1 MTKGKTRKDERKKE
15 GEKQQMKPIEHKN
28 KRWGVGIVGARGW
41 GGTAHIPA
49 LQALEEEYEV
59 RAVTGTRMES
69 AQEAARSFGIRSFFT
84 DAAEMASQP
93 DIDIVVVTVRVP
105 EHKRII
111 RAALNAGKHVFS
123 EWPLARNTEE
133 AEELAAMAD
142 KHNIVHM
149 VGLQARANPTIRRL
163 KDMIQDGVIG
173 RVLAVNAVVSLPA
186 FPTANG
192 TVDLAHAYL
201 LDQANGADQLTIGA
215 AHILDPIE
223 YMVAPLSEVSAK
235 LDTQFADVSVLENG
249 QTIQADAPDHVLIAG
264 TLTQGAHVSI
274 QVVNGGASGFT
285 MRLIGS
291 DGEIAI
297 TPQDGLMFQMDRL
310 RVHIDRA
317 SGETVAIPTP
327 EAGVSGKNTLPG
339 EGYNVAHLYQML
351 AQQLEGI
358 NTEIPD
364 FHHAV
369 RLHTLLD
376 SIRHAAATGTR
387 QRIEA
392 VR

>member
-1 MTKGKTRKDERKKE
+1 
-15 GEKQQMKPIEHKN
+15 
-28 KRWGVGIVGARGW
+28 
-41 GGTAHIPA
+41 
-49 LQALEEEYEV
+49 
-59 RAVTGTRMES
+59 
-69 AQEAARSFGIRSFFT
+69 
-84 DAAEMASQP
+84 
-93 DIDIVVVTVRVP
+93 
-105 EHKRII
+105 
-111 RAALNAGKHVFS
+111 
-123 EWPLARNTEE
+123 
-133 AEELAAMAD
+133 MAD

-297 TPQDGLMFQMDRL
+297 TPQDGLMFQMGHCAFTSIEQVGKQWRYL
-310 RVHIDRA
+310 LPRPA
-317 SGETVAIPTP
+317 SQERTP
-327 EAGVSGKNTLPG
+327 YRERGTMSL
-339 EGYNVAHLYQML
+339 
-351 AQQLEGI
+351 I
-358 NTEIPD
+358 
-364 FHHAV
+364 
-369 RLHTLLD
+369 
-376 SIRHAAATGTR
+376 SIRCLHSSSKA
-387 QRIEA
+387 
-392 VR
+392 